1 MRLKQLAQ
9 DGRGIELAPPRAAG
23 SLHCLGARI
32 RVLCAKCIAAV
43 AFVVTLSAADIKT
56 PPWETSQ
63 LVIGRD
69 LFRENCAVCHD
80 IDKDK
85 AHSHKFGPSLNHLF
99 KNPVMPL
106 SHAKPNRQYV
116 VVRIKYGGALMPAF
130 AKRLTDSDINTL
142 IDYITSK

>member
-1 MRLKQLAQ
+1 MNCRWLVITAF
-9 DGRGIELAPPRAAG
+9 
-23 SLHCLGARI
+23 
-32 RVLCAKCIAAV
+32 AV
-43 AFVVTLSAADIKT
+43 VLSAADTRT
-56 PPWETSQ
+56 PPWATSQ

-85 AHSHKFGPSLNHLF
+85 MHSRKIGPSLNHLF
-99 KNPVMPL
+99 TNPTLPM

-130 AKRLTDSDINTL
+130 SKKLDDSDINIL
-142 IDYITSK
+142 IDYIASK